1 MCVIW
6 QEYKATQNKINK
18 IQSAEDLSEF
28 RKVSEEMVES
38 IYGNEEEVKRLRKLL
53 EIQGQK

>member
-1 MCVIW
+1 MIW
-6 QEYKATQNKINK
+6 QEYTATQNKINK